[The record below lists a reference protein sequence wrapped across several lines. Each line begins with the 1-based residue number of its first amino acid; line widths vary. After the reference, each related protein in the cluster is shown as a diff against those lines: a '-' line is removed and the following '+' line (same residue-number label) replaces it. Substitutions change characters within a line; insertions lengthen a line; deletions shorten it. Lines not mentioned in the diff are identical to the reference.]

1 MFIQTEVTPSP
12 TTLKFLPG
20 ERVMREGTAN
30 FPTREDAA
38 RSPLANRLYEIDG
51 VTGVFFDADFITVT
65 KADDQDWAWLKPPI
79 LGAIMAHFTSGQPVM
94 KDARAGNGGGSEGDD
109 FEAQEPVSDAPQEL
123 IDQVRELI
131 EERLHPTIQG
141 AGGNIELHSFVGAT
155 VNLRLQGAA
164 HGMLSQVEAVLRH
177 YVPEIEKVQ
186 DVMDAMPKPG
196 LDTEEGRAILRLLDE
211 RINPQVASHGGHI
224 ALVDVQGDTVYIRL
238 EGGCQGCGM
247 ADVTLKQGVATEIQ
261 AVVPTINNVLD
272 VTDHAGGSNPYY
284 QPGKGGASPM
294 A

>member
-1 MFIQTEVTPSP
+1 MFIQTEATPNP
-12 TTLKFLPG
+12 ATLKFLPG

-79 LGAIMAHFTSGQPVM
+79 LGAIMAHFTSGQPVR

-196 LDTEEGRAILRLLDE
+196 LDTEEGRAIRRLLDE

-224 ALVDVQGDTVYIRL
+224 ALVDVQDDTVYIRL

-261 AVVPTINNVLD
+261 AVVPTINSVLD
-272 VTDHAGGSNPYY
+272 VTDHAGGTNPYY
-284 QPGKGGASPM
+284 QPGKGGTSAL
-294 A
+294 